1 MGVLRMFVV
10 VLMGLASIAGT
21 MDTLWGAQ
29 GWPRRAQLKQ
39 DLAALKQRNSELE
52 SGVSDLRRQ
61 IVSIGSRHEVQE
73 QWVRQ
78 NLGYIRDH
86 DVVVQLTPP

>member
-1 MGVLRMFVV
+1 MFVV
-10 VLMGLASIAGT
+10 VLMGLGSVAGL

-39 DLAALKQRNSELE
+39 DLSALKHRNSELE
-52 SGVSDLRRQ
+52 AGVADLRRQ

-78 NLGYIRDH
+78 NLGYVKDH
-86 DVVVQLTPP
+86 DVVVQLTSP